1 MPRNK
6 QHHCSTPRCGNFA
19 PARRWVGF
27 GKYITVKPVCS
38 LCAAFARTT
47 AMLRRETGLHA

>member
-1 MPRNK
+1 MM
-6 QHHCSTPRCGNFA
+6 HCKCGNFA

-38 LCAAFARTT
+38 PCAAFARTT
-47 AMLRRETGLHA
+47 AMLRREVGR